1 MNLGFLV
8 GRSTAKSASPAM
20 AVPLGLAYPWLRLA
34 AGLVVLVVI
43 GILAIAIG
51 SVYIPPWT
59 VARILLDAAPV
70 MDISQTW
77 PDAWGTIVWQL
88 RFPRIILAGMV
99 GAALA
104 VSGATYQ
111 GLFRNPLAD
120 PFFLGVAAG
129 AALGAS
135 LVLLTSV
142 PVYFGGF
149 SLLPLA
155 AFAGAIAT
163 VSVTYGVVRRS
174 GGLPLTSLILA
185 GVAMSS
191 LVTAVTSLLIIRSDP
206 DVKPLLGWLMGGFIG
221 SQWDDIYTILPYVVP
236 GTLVMMAYSRIL
248 NTFQL
253 TEEEARQLGVNVE
266 RTKLLLV
273 ALASLTAAAAVSVSG
288 IIGFV
293 GIIAPHAVRM
303 VWGNDHRF
311 LLPMCLLVGAGFLI
325 LADLTART
333 IASPSELP
341 VGIVT
346 AFCGAPFF
354 LYLLRRSRS
363 FSF

>member
-163 VSVTYGVVRRS
+163 VSVTYGIVRRS

-311 LLPMCLLVGAGFLI
+311 LLPMCLLVGATFLI

-333 IASPSELP
+333 IASPGELP

>member
-1 MNLGFLV
+1 MGLFA
-8 GRSTAKSASPAM
+8 GRSAARGVSRAASA
-20 AVPLGLAYPWLRLA
+20 PLGLTYPWKPLA
-34 AGLVVLVVI
+34 VGSALLAVI
-43 GILAIAIG
+43 AVLAIAVG

-59 VARILLDAAPV
+59 VARILADGAPFI
-70 MDISQTW
+70 DQAPTW
-77 PDAWGTIVWQL
+77 PDAWHTIVWQI

-104 VSGATYQ
+104 VAGATYQ

-129 AALGAS
+129 AALGATI
-135 LVLLTSV
+135 VLLTSV

-155 AFAGAIAT
+155 AFAGALAT

-174 GGLPLTSLILA
+174 SGLPLTSLILA

-191 LVTAVTSLLIIRSDP
+191 LATAVTSLLIIRSDP
-206 DVKPLLGWLMGGFIG
+206 DVKPLLGWLMGGLIG
-221 SQWDDIYTILPYVVP
+221 SQWGDIYTILPYVLP
-236 GTLVMMAYSRIL
+236 GALVMMVYARIL

-266 RTKLLLV
+266 RTKALLI
-273 ALASLTAAAAVSVSG
+273 AAATLTAAAAVSVSG

-293 GIIAPHAVRM
+293 GIIAPHAVRL

-311 LLPMCLLVGAGFLI
+311 LLPMCLLVGAAFLI

-354 LYLLRRSRS
+354 LYLLRRSRG